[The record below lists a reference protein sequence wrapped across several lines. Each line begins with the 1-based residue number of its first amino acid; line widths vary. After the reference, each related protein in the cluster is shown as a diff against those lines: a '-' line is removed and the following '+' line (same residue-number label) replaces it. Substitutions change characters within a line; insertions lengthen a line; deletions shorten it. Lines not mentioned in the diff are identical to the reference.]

1 MVMNQ
6 QLSIKKM
13 ANKTSWAIF
22 YEGLNSDEPTISKV
36 RDLIYEWRIYEAYP
50 GRLEALNERFSKIT
64 LKYFEKHSIKVI
76 GFWTAIV
83 GTSNILYYMIAFDDL
98 AHREKA
104 WNAFSTDPEW
114 IKARRET
121 EEKSG
126 GPLTERIVNMI
137 LKPTDYSPL
146 K

>member
-1 MVMNQ
+1 MV
-6 QLSIKKM
+6 
-13 ANKTSWAIF
+13 T
-22 YEGLNSDEPTISKV
+22 E
-36 RDLIYEWRIYEAYP
+36 LIYEWRIYEAFP

-64 LKYFEKHSIKVI
+64 LKYFEKQGIKVI
-76 GFWTAIV
+76 GFWTALV

-104 WNAFSTDPEW
+104 WNAFSTDPDW
-114 IKARRET
+114 VKARRET

>member
-1 MVMNQ
+1 
-6 QLSIKKM
+6 
-13 ANKTSWAIF
+13 
-22 YEGLNSDEPTISKV
+22 
-36 RDLIYEWRIYEAYP
+36 LIYEWRIYETYP

-64 LKYFEKHSIKVI
+64 LKYFEKHGIKVI
-76 GFWTAIV
+76 GFWTALV

-98 AHREKA
+98 AHRERA
-104 WNAFSTDPEW
+104 WNSFSTDPDW
-114 IKARRET
+114 VKARRET

>member
-1 MVMNQ
+1 MVH
-6 QLSIKKM
+6 
-13 ANKTSWAIF
+13 KTSGVTI
-22 YEGLNSDEPTISKV
+22 YEFLNSDGHTISEV
-36 RDLIYEWRIYEAYP
+36 TELIYEWRIYEAYP

-64 LKYFEKHSIKVI
+64 LKYFEKHGIKVI
-76 GFWTAIV
+76 GFWTALV
-83 GTSNILYYMIAFDDL
+83 GTSNILYYLIAFDDL
-98 AHREKA
+98 AHRERA
-104 WNAFSTDPEW
+104 WNAFSTDPDW
-114 IKARRET
+114 VKARRET